1 MCTKTSIDSATLVPD
16 RSLSSFD
23 AHILERGGALNFRV
37 QRVFVLGR
45 GISLSHSIQ
54 FLRVSDS
61 IIFFRG
67 ASFVYDHISRLA
79 NKNTSI
85 KVHPQNASLRPRLAF
100 RSEFL

>member
-67 ASFVYDHISRLA
+67 ASFVYEHICHLA
-79 NKNTSI
+79 N
-85 KVHPQNASLRPRLAF
+85 
-100 RSEFL
+100 